1 MTYEEFQ
8 DKLLAN
14 IRKAK
19 QERKLTIG
27 ELSRRTGMST
37 VTVSFVLA
45 GKRNITLYTL
55 WALAG
60 GLEMEVE
67 DLLDGK
73 SVCGKHRKA
82 LQGHAVGHRK
92 DQA

>member
-1 MTYEEFQ
+1 MTYEVFQ

-14 IRKAK
+14 IRDAK
-19 QERKLTIG
+19 KERGITIR
-27 ELSRRTGMST
+27 ELSKRTGMST
-37 VTVSFVLA
+37 VTISLVLA

-67 DLLDGK
+67 GLLDGK
-73 SVCGKHRKA
+73 SICGKHRKA

-92 DQA
+92 DKA

>member
-1 MTYEEFQ
+1 MMTYEAFQ

-37 VTVSFVLA
+37 VTISFVLA

-55 WALAG
+55 WALADAFDVDIKE
-60 GLEMEVE
+60 LME
-67 DLLDGK
+67 
-73 SVCGKHRKA
+73 
-82 LQGHAVGHRK
+82 
-92 DQA
+92 

>member
-14 IRKAK
+14 IRDAK
-19 QERKLTIG
+19 KERGITIR
-27 ELSRRTGMST
+27 ELSKRTGMST
-37 VTVSFVLA
+37 VTISLVLA

-73 SVCGKHRKA
+73 SICGKHRKA

-92 DQA
+92 DKA

>member
-1 MTYEEFQ
+1 MTYEAFQ

-37 VTVSFVLA
+37 VTISFVLA

-55 WALAG
+55 WALADAFDVDIKE
-60 GLEMEVE
+60 LME
-67 DLLDGK
+67 
-73 SVCGKHRKA
+73 
-82 LQGHAVGHRK
+82 
-92 DQA
+92 